1 MKAEEPMVFYDHL
14 IFSLVFSKLQ
24 GSSQNDNAQI
34 RTGTNRKI
42 GIMIIWM
49 WFCIVKSYCLCCC
62 EVLGPQL
69 FSDLTLGLFPPQTN
83 VYCLISYR
91 AGAWHYPIFLD
102 FSKSLVSKW
111 RIVRVK
117 TRTKAFFLEEI
128 LINIPSENLPKLSKE
143 RMQYFCHALKLNF
156 LMNRSARTEDDY
168 KFYTAKDPLFN
179 STCICKVKDHWQE
192 HGCDCVRTDRN
203 LGMLEQNSKGQYRR
217 AYLDYSSRG
226 KELICPRERYW
237 V

>member
-34 RTGTNRKI
+34 TTGTNRKI

-49 WFCIVKSYCLCCC
+49 LFSIVKSYCLCCC

-69 FSDLTLGLFPPQTN
+69 FSNLTLRLFPPQTN

-91 AGAWHYPIFLD
+91 AGAWHYLIFLD

-128 LINIPSENLPKLSKE
+128 LINIPSENLPKLSEE

-156 LMNRSARTEDDY
+156 SMNRSARTEHDY
-168 KFYTAKDPLFN
+168 KQ
-179 STCICKVKDHWQE
+179 CINFTQQRILCLILPASVK
-192 HGCDCVRTDRN
+192 
-203 LGMLEQNSKGQYRR
+203 
-217 AYLDYSSRG
+217 
-226 KELICPRERYW
+226 
-237 V
+237 